1 MEDDTLKS
9 IPLGQLMEMRKN
21 GREIRGD
28 RVSAKE
34 VKIPKHGKKDKHAPQ
49 EVSSK
54 IRVRRHK
61 AVDVSTQ
68 VRDPRF
74 DSLSGKLNYDLYRKS
89 YKWIEEK
96 QENEAKELQEQMFK
110 EGDDSEKRRIQA
122 DMTRIMQQN
131 ISRKRRDRAAL
142 ERKREFMKSEKEAVS
157 KGKKPFFLKKRVLR
171 EAELKDR
178 FDSLEKKGRVNKYME
193 KKRKR
198 NAQRDRANMP
208 AVRGAE

>member
-28 RVSAKE
+28 RVSAKGSLFSCFRDTVE

-68 VRDPRF
+68 VRGRVVTRCSYIVDPRF

-110 EGDDSEKRRIQA
+110 EGDDSEKRRIQVL
-122 DMTRIMQQN
+122 
-131 ISRKRRDRAAL
+131 ISDG
-142 ERKREFMKSEKEAVS
+142 ES
-157 KGKKPFFLKKRVLR
+157 
-171 EAELKDR
+171 D
-178 FDSLEKKGRVNKYME
+178 Y
-193 KKRKR
+193 
-198 NAQRDRANMP
+198 
-208 AVRGAE
+208 

>member
-28 RVSAKE
+28 RASAKGSLLSCFCDAVD

-68 VRDPRF
+68 VRGRVVTRCSYAVDPRF

-110 EGDDSEKRRIQA
+110 EGDDSEKRRIQVLV
-122 DMTRIMQQN
+122 
-131 ISRKRRDRAAL
+131 SDR
-142 ERKREFMKSEKEAVS
+142 EI
-157 KGKKPFFLKKRVLR
+157 
-171 EAELKDR
+171 DC
-178 FDSLEKKGRVNKYME
+178 
-193 KKRKR
+193 
-198 NAQRDRANMP
+198 
-208 AVRGAE
+208 